1 MRAWLLALA
10 CAGGTAEA
18 PPRDEPPE
26 RPLSAEDAIEAEA
39 AEATEGD
46 GAALMASRRGEA
58 EDQAVQRYATRHILV
73 TYADALKSHST
84 RSRAEAL
91 ALAERLR
98 QRILDGEEMADLAA
112 QYSEDPGSKNR
123 GGWLGIAPLGSW
135 VEPFEEA
142 ALALQIGELS
152 QPVETPYGFHI
163 IRRESTETI
172 GLRQILVQFEGNYP
186 ADPEGPEPT
195 RSRAEARARAE
206 AAAEA
211 LAEGGDF
218 ATLAAEYSDGTMA
231 HRGGELGEFA
241 RGALGLEFDDAVFA
255 LEVGETAA
263 IIETPFGFHIVQ
275 RTE

>member
-10 CAGGTAEA
+10 CAGGAAE
-18 PPRDEPPE
+18 PPRDEAPE
-26 RPLSAEDAIEAEA
+26 PILNTEEAIEAEA

-46 GAALMASRRGEA
+46 GVALMASRRGEA
-58 EDQAVQRYATRHILV
+58 EEQAVQHYATRHILV
-73 TYADALKSHST
+73 TYADAIRSRST

-91 ALAERLR
+91 ALAESLR

-142 ALALQIGELS
+142 ALALEIGEVS

-186 ADPEGPEPT
+186 ADPEGPAPT
-195 RSRAEARARAE
+195 RSREEARARAE

-218 ATLAAEYSDGTMA
+218 AALAAEYSDGTMA

-241 RGALGLEFDDAVFA
+241 RGALGLDFDEAVFA